1 MQFRTK
7 ATLASLA
14 VAGAGM
20 LLQATPALASPIL
33 QIRCSTDSIDP
44 ATARLRLEWARA
56 CGDKVNVVS
65 PVLPVPPAQVI
76 ATGATSANGGIPL
89 VEYIETNDFFG
100 KNSFS
105 GDVETVN
112 QIFVQNQWRV
122 GPITATKVDGG
133 FQKWTEPDALLLTRP
148 TYPTFGNNADINVA
162 AQIFPNPNY
171 SLVDCSL
178 YSDSGAVN
186 RVDTSVT
193 GFFVNGFCTSSCYT
207 PEQQITFSDG
217 PEAIIDAT
225 NELRTGLRTLTPD
238 STLENLQFHTD
249 DVDSFTRE
257 IHDSNHPIFDIR
269 TESGGE
275 LKVTDKHPVLV
286 GSGRIVEARTLK
298 VGDQLIRADGTRDR
312 IASVDQT
319 THFGKVYNL
328 KPVAKN
334 HVANILIAQ
343 GFLVGSSRFQN
354 EDVEFMNR
362 IIVGRSIPKHVIPQ

>member
-1 MQFRTK
+1 MQFKSK

-20 LLQATPALASPIL
+20 LLQATPALATPVL
-33 QIRCSTDSIDP
+33 QIRCSTDSLDP

-65 PVLPVPPAQVI
+65 PVLPVPPAQVV
-76 ATGATSANGGIPL
+76 ATGAVSANGGIPL

-105 GDVETVN
+105 GDVASVN
-112 QIFVQNQWRV
+112 QNFIQNQWRV
-122 GPITATKVDGG
+122 GPITATKVAGG
-133 FQKWTEPDALLLTRP
+133 FQEWTEPDALALTRP

-178 YSDSGAVN
+178 YSDAGAVS

-207 PEQQITFSDG
+207 PDQQITFSDG

-225 NELRTGLRTLTPD
+225 NALRTGVRTLTPN
-238 STLENLQFHTD
+238 STLQNLKFHTD
-249 DVDSFTRE
+249 DVESFTRE
-257 IHDSNHPIFDIR
+257 IHDSTHVIFDIR
-269 TESGGE
+269 TASGGE

-286 GSGRIVEARTLK
+286 GTGRIVEARSLK
-298 VGDQLIRADGTRDR
+298 AGDKLIKADGTRDP
-312 IASVDQT
+312 ITSVTQT

-328 KPVAKN
+328 KPTSTNK
-334 HVANILIAQ
+334 VANILIAQ

-354 EDVEFMNR
+354 EDVDFMNR
-362 IIVGRSIPKHVIPQ
+362 IIVGRSIPRHVIPQ

>member
-20 LLQATPALASPIL
+20 FLQSTPAVASPIL
-33 QIRCSTDSIDP
+33 QIRCSTDSLDP
-44 ATARLRLEWARA
+44 ATAKLRLEWARA

-76 ATGATSANGGIPL
+76 ATGTTSVDGIPL
-89 VEYIETNDFFG
+89 VEYIETDDFFG

-105 GDVETVN
+105 GDVATVN

-122 GPITATKVDGG
+122 GPITASKVAGG
-133 FQKWTEPDALLLTRP
+133 FQKWTEADVLLLTRP
-148 TYPTFGNNADINVA
+148 TYPTFGNSADINVA

-171 SLVDCSL
+171 SLVDCAM
-178 YSDSGAVN
+178 YSDAGALH

-207 PEQQITFSDG
+207 PDQQITFADG
-217 PEAIIDAT
+217 PQAIIDAT
-225 NELRTGLRTLTPD
+225 NALTPNMRTLTPT
-238 STLENLQFHTD
+238 STLENLAFHTD
-249 DVDSFTRE
+249 GVQSFTRE
-257 IHDSNHPIFDIR
+257 IHDSTHVIFDIR
-269 TESGGE
+269 TQSGGE
-275 LKVTDKHPVLV
+275 LKVTDKHPVIV
-286 GSGRIVEARTLK
+286 GSGRIVEARSLK
-298 VGDQLIRADGTRDR
+298 AGDQLIKADGTRDR
-312 IASVDQT
+312 ITSVEKT

-328 KPVAKN
+328 KPVATNK
-334 HVANILIAQ
+334 VANILIAQ

-354 EDVEFMNR
+354 EDVDFMNR
-362 IIVGRSIPKHVIPQ
+362 IILGRSIPSHVIPQ